1 MSANLPGRWT
11 VSPAQLPLRQVR
23 LQSSLRTLGEGGTMR
38 PWRSQVGEW
47 SHLCDKG
54 SRWVWRRGAS
64 SRSRLWKYPYLEWI
78 PAGLTHPHSNSP
90 PLQAGEGYRKQ
101 PGRLEADKLTEDTRT
116 QQTGGA
122 QHSWGI
128 PWGAWAG
135 APGKGLYLREKQGKG
150 LEHHYLWF
158 KCSVTTL
165 EVNGTS
171 GFHLVLKNLTNMLS
185 N

>member
-1 MSANLPGRWT
+1 MSANLPGRWI

-23 LQSSLRTLGEGGTMR
+23 LQSSLRTSGEGGTMG
-38 PWRSQVGEW
+38 PWHSQVGEW

-101 PGRLEADKLTEDTRT
+101 PGRLETDRLTEDTWA

-122 QHSWGI
+122 QHSWGF
-128 PWGAWAG
+128 PGVLGLGLLGKACTSGKNRERAWSTVIWW
-135 APGKGLYLREKQGKG
+135 L
-150 LEHHYLWF
+150 
-158 KCSVTTL
+158 KCSVTTM